1 VPLVSGS
8 RHAGLCIAA
17 SALARWA
24 SGQMP
29 LTVTRTVVVGGMPGW
44 QIVLIAAGAAPLA
57 AVLAILADRARTAH
71 RRAARRRPEPCSL
84 GPGTLAERTRSAD
97 PAGMS

>member
-8 RHAGLCIAA
+8 RHAGLGIAA

-29 LTVTRTVVVGGMPGW
+29 LTVTRTVVVGGMLGW
-44 QIVLIAAGAAPLA
+44 QISP
-57 AVLAILADRARTAH
+57 
-71 RRAARRRPEPCSL
+71 
-84 GPGTLAERTRSAD
+84 
-97 PAGMS
+97 